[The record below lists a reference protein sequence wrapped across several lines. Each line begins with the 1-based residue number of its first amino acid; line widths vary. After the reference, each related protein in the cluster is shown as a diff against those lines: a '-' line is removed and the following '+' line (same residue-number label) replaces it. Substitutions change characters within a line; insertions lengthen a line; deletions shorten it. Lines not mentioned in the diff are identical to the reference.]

1 MHEHVHNWYPLFRLQ
16 ILTLFLLWMSQATR
30 RHNQA
35 GICQALDGQVCLDP
49 LWVQDRE
56 PVRPRRHDSQA
67 TQVTRSGGL
76 PRVQD
81 ADPAAF
87 ATSSGGLE
95 HPGRAT
101 CLHIVDRAR
110 RLRAP
115 LRWKRLT

>member
-1 MHEHVHNWYPLFRLQ
+1 
-16 ILTLFLLWMSQATR
+16 MSQATR

-56 PVRPRRHDSQA
+56 PVRPRRRDSQA